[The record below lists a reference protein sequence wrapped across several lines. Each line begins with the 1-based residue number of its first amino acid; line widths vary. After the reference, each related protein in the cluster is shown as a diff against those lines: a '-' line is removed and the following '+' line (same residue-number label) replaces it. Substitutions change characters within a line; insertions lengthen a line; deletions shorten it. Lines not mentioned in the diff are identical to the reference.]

1 MRDGI
6 AEWVNALALAATV
19 CEAVALEVRH
29 GQRTEVREVA
39 EAFRAGQKGSSA
51 MPHKKNPI
59 RSERICGLARVV
71 RGYVTPVT
79 EGIPLWH
86 ERDISH
92 SSVERI
98 ALPDAAIATDYLLD
112 QTTRLVEGLQVDVA
126 RMRANLDVTDG
137 LMYSSAVLLELVSA
151 GMSREDAYAL
161 IQAAAMETWASGTPF
176 RDTLRKQAATRG
188 QSLPDARLDSAFQPE
203 RYVARLAPVFERLAA
218 AKLAPMTPGP
228 ETSYRVRGGAPLHGT
243 VFVQGAKNAA
253 LKMIAASLLTGNGR
267 TVLRNVP
274 AIEDVKRAVE
284 LAEAVGAVVEFHES
298 ERTLV
303 VDASNLTSP
312 VLPAEIARRFR
323 GAVLFVPA
331 LLHRFGEAVI
341 EGIGGCNL
349 GSRSL
354 DFHYRGFARLG
365 AVVDEGETVIH
376 IKASKLQGA
385 HLYLDTPSHTG
396 TENLIMAASLAPG
409 KTIIDN
415 CAQEPEVLD
424 VIAFLTKMG
433 ARITGGGT
441 GFITVHGVDELTAVE
456 HTVMADRIDAGVF
469 AMAAAITGGEVNLV
483 GASLEHFGVV
493 RWKLEQMGVEFGTNG
508 AVVSVRTDR
517 PPRPINVITGP
528 YPGFAT
534 DLQSP
539 IMALA
544 CLAEGASYIRE
555 TIFDGRYTLVAE
567 LNKMGAKVEFDGS
580 RVVVHGPIE
589 FTGRPGDRARP
600 ADRHRAGAGRPG
612 RRGRD
617 PGHPGYLIDRGHA
630 DIAKRFNALGAD
642 VAAVSA

>member
-1 MRDGI
+1 
-6 AEWVNALALAATV
+6 
-19 CEAVALEVRH
+19 
-29 GQRTEVREVA
+29 
-39 EAFRAGQKGSSA
+39 
-51 MPHKKNPI
+51 
-59 RSERICGLARVV
+59 
-71 RGYVTPVT
+71 
-79 EGIPLWH
+79 
-86 ERDISH
+86 
-92 SSVERI
+92 
-98 ALPDAAIATDYLLD
+98 
-112 QTTRLVEGLQVDVA
+112 
-126 RMRANLDVTDG
+126 
-137 LMYSSAVLLELVSA
+137 
-151 GMSREDAYAL
+151 
-161 IQAAAMETWASGTPF
+161 
-176 RDTLRKQAATRG
+176 
-188 QSLPDARLDSAFQPE
+188 
-203 RYVARLAPVFERLAA
+203 
-218 AKLAPMTPGP
+218 MTSGP
-228 ETSYRVRGGAPLHGT
+228 ETGYRVRGGTPLHGT

-253 LKMIAASLLTGNGR
+253 LKMIAASLLTGNGH

-274 AIEDVKRAVE
+274 AIEDVRRAVE
-284 LAEAVGAVVEFHES
+284 LAEAVGAVIEFHES

-331 LLHRFGEAVI
+331 LLHRFGEAVV

-365 AVVDEGETVIH
+365 AVVDEAG
-376 IKASKLQGA
+376 KLQGA

-409 KTIIDN
+409 KTVIDN

-441 GFITVHGVDELTAVE
+441 GFVTVHGVDQLTAVE

-493 RWKLEQMGVEFGTNG
+493 RWKLEQMGVEFATNG
-508 AVVSVRTDR
+508 AVVSVRTQH

-555 TIFDGRYTLVAE
+555 TIFDGRYTLVSE
-567 LNKMGAKVEFDGS
+567 LNKMGARVEFDGS
-580 RVVVHGPIE
+580 RVVVHGPAQ
-589 FTGRPGDRARP
+589 FKGAHVTAHDLRTGIALVL
-600 ADRHRAGAGRPG
+600 AGLAAEGETLVS
-612 RRGRD
+612 
-617 PGHPGYLIDRGHA
+617 PGYLIDRGHA
-630 DIAKRFNALGAD
+630 AIAQRFNALGAD
-642 VAAVSA
+642 VTAVTA